1 MRKILLLRC
10 ILFVAWATSA
20 GKYGIIQG
28 VLSRAKT
35 ATERFGA
42 GGGSRQGDGE
52 RNAMRTQGYQ
62 TGNRLAATAVVALS
76 AVALCA
82 LADAASLSL
91 MPCPDCEAK
100 VSRRALMCPSCGCR
114 GEAIEEAARALA
126 EAEKPKKPDRE
137 VAVKVNRTI

>member
-1 MRKILLLRC
+1 MSCR
-10 ILFVAWATSA
+10 
-20 GKYGIIQG
+20 G
-28 VLSRAKT
+28 AKT
-35 ATERFGA
+35 TEERSGA
-42 GGGSRQGDGE
+42 DSGFRQDGRE
-52 RNAMRTQGYQ
+52 RNIVRAQGYQ
-62 TGNRLAATAVVALS
+62 TGNKFAATAVVALS
-76 AVALCA
+76 AIVLCA